1 MQTQNRKFILYQL
14 LIQLVICALFIFALV
29 NVLINAGQK
38 GGFEGLLEPGVE
50 YGPFLI
56 VLVCSILPQIALLIK
71 HKLHSQDGE
80 ILPILFTVIALQASI
95 IVNDALRALG
105 YYFEFPFHLLVF
117 QRFAVAAS
125 ASLFLLSAL
134 RYFGFSSSH
143 IGMFNFAFMAVP
155 FFISAIIPVS
165 SYHGETTITS
175 SLYDAYL
182 QAGIAIVYIAA
193 ITTFIVMAFKDKTA
207 LNIKRSVAFILLSIG
222 NYFCLFNELWSA
234 VISPV
239 FYVIG
244 TIILVNNAGDSL

>member
-14 LIQLVICALFIFALV
+14 FVQVVICALFVFALI
-29 NVLINAGQK
+29 NVLIDAGQE
-38 GGFEGLLEPGVE
+38 GGIEGLLTPAVK
-50 YGPFLI
+50 YGPFLV
-56 VLVCSILPQIALLIK
+56 VLVCSILPQASLLIK

-80 ILPILFTVIALQASI
+80 ILPLLFTIVALQACM
-95 IVNDALRALG
+95 IVTDALEALG

-117 QRFAVAAS
+117 QRFSLAAT
-125 ASLFLLSAL
+125 ACLFLLSAL

-143 IGMFNFAFMAVP
+143 IGLYNFVFLAIP

-182 QAGIAIVYIAA
+182 QAAIAIVYLVE
-193 ITTFIVMAFKDKTA
+193 ITTFIIMAVKDKTA
-207 LNIKRSVAFILLSIG
+207 LNIKRSIAFILLSIG
-222 NYFCLFNELWSA
+222 NYFCLFNEIWSA

-244 TIILVNNAGDSL
+244 TVILVNNAGDSL